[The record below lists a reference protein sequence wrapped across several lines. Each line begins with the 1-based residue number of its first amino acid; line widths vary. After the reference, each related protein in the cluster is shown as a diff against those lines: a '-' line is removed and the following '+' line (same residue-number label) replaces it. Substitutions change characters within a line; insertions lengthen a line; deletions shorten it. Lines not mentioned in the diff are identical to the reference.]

1 MRLALQI
8 INQLVKFKLR
18 PTAESLDIKQHQRW
32 LVIVSGWR
40 FPKPIPLH
48 RPTRAKS
55 TGYLAAFR
63 AIARAMSIPHTN
75 ANSSSRIITSAASTA
90 TAIAKFVGS

>member
-1 MRLALQI
+1 MTHATWIVRNSRSPVSRRQSATLRAFTAL
-8 INQLVKFKLR
+8 
-18 PTAESLDIKQHQRW
+18 P
-32 LVIVSGWR
+32 
-40 FPKPIPLH
+40 
-48 RPTRAKS
+48 RAKS

-63 AIARAMSIPHTN
+63 AIVRSSARPMSIPHTN